1 MTFKIRYKNETANSQ
16 HLGNT
21 FSFQKQE
28 FDSRYLHLNKEYN
41 GFLSEHL
48 NTTPKTNFRKSN
60 GSLNEQYYKWQ
71 FLSALINSGLVAK
84 DYIGTEILFPK
95 GNKSS
100 APIKIDAVIFDDKDW
115 FNYYKNYHN
124 TNDMD
129 SLEWLRDHMIVAIE
143 FKKEDSKN
151 IAEVWDKQLKAYM
164 KESNR
169 DFCLGILYDTERL
182 YLFRKENGKFL
193 RFSDEFYIKGD
204 DSKTKELSL
213 HLTDSY
219 INIPNFEQIKQWN
232 KDNFVSCD
240 KRKVAD
246 LDIISGVQ
254 SVQINDAMSHI
265 LRTMDKVGLV
275 NQKGFE
281 ILIQILSLKI
291 FDEKRNEANN
301 NHYLDFYIHDSEK
314 NYKTLADEDLQRF
327 IQRMNALREEAS
339 GTYSRILKENPLNTK
354 NENHIKVLIEVVSQF
369 QDYSFVRSHKTDL
382 YQLVFYKF
390 ATPFSKDQNAQ
401 FVTPLPMIDFL
412 VKIVNPRNTETVI
425 DPTVGIADF
434 LSVSYVNSNSKLD
447 DNNIFGMDIDEQM
460 VMLATLN
467 MLLNGDGNA
476 KIKAESGYGSLSTK
490 FDNQGDT
497 LQLIPSMNK
506 KGNWDNRP
514 DEKKLKKFDV
524 VLTNPPFG
532 EDRAFAPKDDKDKAM
547 IECYELWDLYNG
559 KGDNESENSDNSGK
573 KSSKKS
579 SKQASKI
586 DLGVVFLENAYR
598 ILKDGGRMGIVL
610 SNSIASIDSHK
621 IARQWLMD
629 KMRIVAIFDLPANV
643 FAETGVNTSIIV
655 AYKPKAD
662 ELEKLKAAN
671 YQVFAKDI
679 KKVGY
684 EVKTS
689 KRVKFFAPV
698 YKIDYE
704 TFEIQIDNEGRPML
718 DEDFTQT
725 IADFKLWCLSQEEAL
740 QDLFIKGK

>member
-1 MTFKIRYKNETANSQ
+1 MTFTEAKND
-16 HLGNT
+16 
-21 FSFQKQE
+21 
-28 FDSRYLHLNKEYN
+28 FDSKYANVTELTH
-41 GFLSEHL
+41 FLSEHL
-48 NTTPKTNFRKSN
+48 SYGKVSN
-60 GSLNEQYYKWQ
+60 LKKKGGEPNEQYYKWQ
-71 FLSALINSGLVAK
+71 FLYSIIHSGLFAK

-100 APIKIDAVIFDDKDW
+100 APLKIDAVIFDDKDW
-115 FNYYKNYHN
+115 FEHYRKYHAN
-124 TNDMD
+124 NDMD

-151 IAEVWDKQLKAYM
+151 ISEVWDKQLKAYM
-164 KESNR
+164 KESNNN
-169 DFCLGILYDTERL
+169 FCLGILYDTERL
-182 YLFRKENGKFL
+182 YLFKKHYGKFL
-193 RFSDEFYIKGD
+193 RFSDEYNTKGI

-213 HLTDSY
+213 HLPDPY
-219 INIPNFEQIKQWN
+219 INIPSFDDVLDIEN
-232 KDNFVSCD
+232 KKEVDLS
-240 KRKVAD
+240 KRTIFD
-246 LDIISGVQ
+246 LDVISGVH
-254 SVQINDAMSHI
+254 STQINDVMSHV
-265 LRTMDKVGLV
+265 LRTMDKVGMT
-275 NQKGFE
+275 NQRGFE

-291 FDEKRNEANN
+291 FDEKRNEKNSN
-301 NHYLDFYIHDSEK
+301 RYLDFYITTGEK
-314 NYKTLADEDLQRF
+314 NYKTLADEN
-327 IQRMNALREEAS
+327 IQNFLNRIHQLREDAS
-339 GTYSRILKENPLNTK
+339 AEYFRILENNAFDDK
-354 NENHIKVLIEVVSQF
+354 NENHIKVLIEVVTQF
-369 QDYSFVRSHKTDL
+369 QNYSFVRSHKTDL

-390 ATPFSKDQNAQ
+390 ATPFAKDNNAQ
-401 FVTPLPMIDFL
+401 FVTPLPLIDFL

-434 LSVSYVNSNSKLD
+434 LSVSYVNSKSKLD
-447 DNNIFGMDIDEQM
+447 DGNIFGMDIDEQM

-476 KIKAESGYGSLSTK
+476 TIEAKSGYGSLLSK
-490 FDNQGDT
+490 FDHKGNILELVPT
-497 LQLIPSMNK
+497 MNK
-506 KGNWDNRP
+506 DGNWDNRP
-514 DEKKLKKFDV
+514 DKNKLKKFDV

-532 EDRAFAPKDDKDKAM
+532 EDRAFTPKDDKDRAV
-547 IECYELWDLYNG
+547 IECYELWNLYG
-559 KGDNESENSDNSGK
+559 KKGNEDNTDSDSKK

-579 SKQASKI
+579 ATKI

-655 AYKPKAD
+655 AYKPTAE
-662 ELEKLKAAN
+662 ELKHLKSQN

-679 KKVGY
+679 QKVGY

-689 KRVKFFAPV
+689 KRVKQFVPT

-704 TFEIQIDNEGRPML
+704 TFEIQIDENGNAML

-725 IADFKLWCLSQEEAL
+725 IAEFKAWCISQEQVL
-740 QDLFIKGK
+740 QDMFVKVK